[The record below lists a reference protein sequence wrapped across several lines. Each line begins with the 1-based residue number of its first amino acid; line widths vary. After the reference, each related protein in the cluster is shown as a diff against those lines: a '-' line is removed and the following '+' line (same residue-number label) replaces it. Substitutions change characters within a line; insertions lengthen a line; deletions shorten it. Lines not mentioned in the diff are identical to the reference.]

1 MISET
6 GVAALVEK
14 QAVEEVITRLFV
26 ATDGR
31 DWRTVEACLAERVI
45 FDMSS
50 MGAGP
55 AVQEWP
61 QARSW
66 MDRETALRPFEAVHH
81 QAGNHL
87 TAIQGD
93 RATASCYGIAIRFP
107 PQSDG
112 PQHPDV
118 RRQLRLRAREAGRR
132 LAHRRVPVQTEIP
145 GGDLRGS
152 GRRRKSD
159 GREAIGTGPG

>member
-55 AVQEWP
+55 AVQMAASEIVDGW
-61 QARSW
+61 
-66 MDRETALRPFEAVHH
+66 ETALRPFEAVHH

-93 RATASCYGIAIRFP
+93 RATASCYGIAIHYLP
-107 PQSDG
+107 NPT
-112 PQHPDV
+112 
-118 RRQLRLRAREAGRR
+118 GRN
-132 LAHRRVPVQTEIP
+132 T
-145 GGDLRGS
+145 
-152 GRRRKSD
+152 GR
-159 GREAIGTGPG
+159 